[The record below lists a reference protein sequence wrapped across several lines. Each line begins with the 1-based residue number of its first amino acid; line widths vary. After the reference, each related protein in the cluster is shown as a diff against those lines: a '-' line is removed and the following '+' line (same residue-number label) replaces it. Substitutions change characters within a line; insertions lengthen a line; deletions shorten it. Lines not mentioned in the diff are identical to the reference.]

1 MPKYLSGRQKLRPS
15 NKLTEDRYQY
25 LGLDQAEPNLA
36 DPLTSPG
43 VPGGTQYQLIAVA
56 GYDGRRYWVPVG
68 GSLQPGAIT
77 IFDEGTPVSSASSIT
92 QLNFVGAAVTAR
104 VGVQNPSGHPG
115 IAATVT
121 VIPVTV
127 GENPPNTPTPNNGE
141 LWWESDTGDL
151 YVYYND
157 GDSAQWVMANSGGR
171 GLTGDKGEV
180 GPKGEKGQKG
190 EVGNTGSQ
198 GDKGEKGAPST
209 VAGAKGQKG
218 EIGIGQKGEPSTVK
232 GDKGQKGEIGA
243 DGNDGAA
250 GQKGEKGD
258 GSAGGA
264 QVTISDTAP
273 TSPTPA
279 NGDLWWESDTFDLH
293 VYYEDGS
300 SNQWVSITSNAAL
313 KGEKGD
319 KGQKGE
325 VGDKG
330 QKGEIGS
337 KGEKGEIGST
347 GGTGGTGDKGST
359 GDKGEKGAPSTI
371 AGDKGQKGEIGATG
385 SGGSTGSDGDKGQK
399 GEEGPQGG
407 GAPVGQIVAWSG
419 SGGSLPSGYFLCD
432 GSAISRSTYA
442 ALFAIVGTTHGAGNG
457 SSTFNIPD
465 LRDRFIVGASNST
478 GDTTYPGVSP
488 GATGGSAN
496 ATLVSHS
503 HTVNNHNHSFSATT
517 DNPGDHSHGYTFLER
532 NVAHGGGSS
541 AFSRTTTSATTGGAG
556 GHTHSV
562 SGTTGNS
569 NPGTNTQGSSATNAN
584 LPPYYALAYIIQYAQ
599 GGSTAKGQKG
609 EQGATGSGGSTGDK
623 GQKGEAGD
631 KGAASSV
638 QGPSGDK
645 GQKGEVGAQGS
656 GGSAGSDGVKGQKG
670 EVGEKGQKGEG
681 ANVAT
686 QSNAPSSPVA
696 GDLWWDTDD
705 GDLHVYYNDGN
716 TSQWVNTSGVGAKG
730 QKGDEGASGNN
741 DIRSAN
747 IAVSTGESNTSSY
760 NFSDKVSLS
769 INTTSTSRVLV
780 HYAFEIKHSASNNV
794 YCTGRVSGSI
804 GITDMVGAVNQNLDF
819 TESGSGYVR
828 HNGSILDVSSYSGTR
843 TYKIQFANG
852 TQGGSS
858 TGYSYIRNAT
868 LVITEITT

>member
-92 QLNFVGAAVTAR
+92 QMNFVGAAVTAR

-180 GPKGEKGQKG
+180 GPKGDKGQKG
-190 EVGNTGSQ
+190 EIGNTGSQ
-198 GDKGEKGAPST
+198 GDKGAKGEPST
-209 VAGAKGQKG
+209 VAGDKGQKG
-218 EIGIGQKGEPSTVK
+218 EIGVGQKGEPSTVK

-243 DGNDGAA
+243 NGNDGAA

-325 VGDKG
+325 VGAKG
-330 QKGEIGS
+330 QKGEI
-337 KGEKGEIGST
+337 
-347 GGTGGTGDKGST
+347 
-359 GDKGEKGAPSTI
+359 
-371 AGDKGQKGEIGATG
+371 GDKGQKGEIGATG
-385 SGGSTGSDGDKGQK
+385 GTGGTGTKGQKGEVGVAGAAADKGQKGEVGATGSGGSTGGQGQKGEPGSGGSDGANGSDGDKGQK
-399 GEEGPQGG
+399 GEVGTD
-407 GAPVGQIVAWSG
+407 ANLPVGTIVAYGGNSAPSG
-419 SGGSLPSGYFLCD
+419 WQICNGGSTST
-432 GSAISRSTYA
+432 SALQTVLGQST
-442 ALFAIVGTTHGAGNG
+442 V
-457 SSTFNIPD
+457 PD
-465 LRDRFIVGASNST
+465 LRDRFIIGAGNNYSRHDTGGSKDAVVVVHNHGVTDPTHGHSVNDPGHFHTTNNYVARSNYAEPRNFGVGTDGNLNST
-478 GDTTYPGVSP
+478 GDTNSK
-488 GATGGSAN
+488 
-496 ATLVSHS
+496 
-503 HTVNNHNHSFSATT
+503 
-517 DNPGDHSHGYTFLER
+517 
-532 NVAHGGGSS
+532 
-541 AFSRTTTSATTGGAG
+541 TTGLVVNAG
-556 GHTHSV
+556 GTGISV
-562 SGTTGNS
+562 NIQGESGTDK
-569 NPGTNTQGSSATNAN
+569 N
-584 LPPYYALAYIIQYAQ
+584 LPPYYALIYIIK
-599 GGSTAKGQKG
+599 T
-609 EQGATGSGGSTGDK
+609 
-623 GQKGEAGD
+623 
-631 KGAASSV
+631 
-638 QGPSGDK
+638 
-645 GQKGEVGAQGS
+645 
-656 GGSAGSDGVKGQKG
+656 
-670 EVGEKGQKGEG
+670 
-681 ANVAT
+681 
-686 QSNAPSSPVA
+686 
-696 GDLWWDTDD
+696 
-705 GDLHVYYNDGN
+705 
-716 TSQWVNTSGVGAKG
+716 
-730 QKGDEGASGNN
+730 
-741 DIRSAN
+741 
-747 IAVSTGESNTSSY
+747 
-760 NFSDKVSLS
+760 
-769 INTTSTSRVLV
+769 
-780 HYAFEIKHSASNNV
+780 
-794 YCTGRVSGSI
+794 
-804 GITDMVGAVNQNLDF
+804 
-819 TESGSGYVR
+819 
-828 HNGSILDVSSYSGTR
+828 
-843 TYKIQFANG
+843 
-852 TQGGSS
+852 
-858 TGYSYIRNAT
+858 
-868 LVITEITT
+868 